1 MLCLPQAQG
10 IGSHWKEDGRGG
22 IKLVSGGAA
31 GVVGSLQGS
40 WEVTGSPGQ
49 AGTPLQPMV
58 PRESSKKPPARTEN
72 KREKTLNNA
81 FLRFLKILI

>member
-1 MLCLPQAQG
+1 M
-10 IGSHWKEDGRGG
+10 
-22 IKLVSGGAA
+22 SGGAA